1 MSYYHFKVYVK
12 VGDEE
17 PVLAEVDS
25 GSQLSIISRDYF
37 EKHIMNS
44 SCYTFLPE
52 NPTSFGG
59 IGAAGL
65 IADTPPKYRIGGTI
79 LSGRFIVSNTLQS
92 SPVLIG
98 NDTILKYKISQVA
111 VKGKKDK
118 NGNGTWVLRIGFD
131 PPSAEVPL
139 YVTKKI
145 TNLSSPEV
153 NKIELGDDT
162 DLEEG
167 MQSGLCNKVTDIEAE
182 LQFIQKHKDI
192 PDHRKEK
199 LLKC

>member
-1 MSYYHFKVYVK
+1 M
-12 VGDEE
+12 
-17 PVLAEVDS
+17 
-25 GSQLSIISRDYF
+25 
-37 EKHIMNS
+37 
-44 SCYTFLPE
+44 
-52 NPTSFGG
+52 
-59 IGAAGL
+59 
-65 IADTPPKYRIGGTI
+65 
-79 LSGRFIVSNTLQS
+79 
-92 SPVLIG
+92 
-98 NDTILKYKISQVA
+98 KYKISQVA